1 MANTPAYKIV
11 YASIKKKIKEGDYA
25 TGALLPT
32 EQELE
37 EQYSVSRTTVR
48 KAIGLLINEGYLR
61 AKQGRGTEVLDVST
75 TQKLNHI
82 TSVTETLI
90 EKGHKVTTQAMLIER
105 ISTPDFVAKAL
116 DLSDGAKV
124 YRVQRVQCADSTPIA
139 IMVNY
144 LRENVVPD
152 LEKYADKF
160 ISLYQVLESQ
170 YNIIFKDSEEYI
182 SAVGADFHESQI
194 LKVPPG
200 SPLLCSRRISTTEQ
214 GPFEYS
220 ISKFVADKY
229 EYSVYM
235 QGRG

>member
-1 MANTPAYKIV
+1 MANKPAYKII

-48 KAIGLLINEGYLR
+48 KAIGLLTNEGYLR

-75 TQKLNHI
+75 TQKPNHI

-90 EKGHKVTTQAMLIER
+90 AKGYNVTTQAMLIER
-105 ISTPDFVAKAL
+105 ISPPDFVAHAL
-116 DLSDGAKV
+116 CLGDGTKV
-124 YRVQRVQCADSTPIA
+124 HRVQRVQCADSTPIA

-144 LRENVVPD
+144 IVESIAPD

-160 ISLYQVLESQ
+160 ISLYQVLENQ
-170 YNIIFKDSEEYI
+170 YGVIFKDSEEHL
-182 SAVGADFHESQI
+182 SAVSADFSESQI

-200 SPLLCSRRISTTEQ
+200 APLLCNRRICTTEQ

-220 ISKFVADKY
+220 VSKFVADKY
-229 EYSVYM
+229 EFSVYL